1 MLCLLLQAHKYTIHS
16 RFGHLRAS
24 SVEARLQLACLYA
37 ATSSLLPE
45 PNTNMTGTQIAMQ
58 LISQSWVNTPLSDVA
73 LQHLHAAAEF
83 AGHLAPAVRLR
94 VSELE
99 GSSKL
104 LQHLHAAAGN
114 PGAAPPPAAADEAGP
129 ETCQASADAL
139 SEYKL
144 QVLGVLPGGWTLNP
158 RLRLTPEEEARL
170 LGTSSLAKAAT
181 VLPAWRRIAGQYNAV
196 DAAVPQCPVPAG
208 HVVDCEAQLQA
219 LVLEEAT
226 AAAAAAGDA
235 GGGSK
240 MSGLFGRWRQHATNS
255 SSSSSSSSLLAYPLR
270 AGVGRDSTPLEEM
283 QHADLRSSWEAH
295 HSMHTP
301 TRVHAS
307 AAVVISS
314 MQVGW
319 LQRGVVAYAHASAAL
334 LSVALHNSC

>member
-1 MLCLLLQAHKYTIHS
+1 MFMLHLLLQAHKYTIHP

-37 ATSSLLPE
+37 AISSLLPE
-45 PNTNMTGTQIAMQ
+45 PNTNMTGAQMAMQ

-73 LQHLHAAAEF
+73 LQHLHAAAGF
-83 AGHLAPAVRLR
+83 AGHLAPALRLR

-99 GSSKL
+99 GSSRL
-104 LQHLHAAAGN
+104 LQHLHAAAGT
-114 PGAAPPPAAADEAGP
+114 PGAASPPAAAADGVGP
-129 ETCQASADAL
+129 EACQASADAL

-144 QVLGVLPGGWTLNP
+144 QALGVLPGGWTLNP

-196 DAAVPQCPVPAG
+196 DAAVPESPVPAG
-208 HVVDCEAQLQA
+208 YVVDCEAQLQA
-219 LVLEEAT
+219 LVLEEA
-226 AAAAAAGDA
+226 AAAAPA
-235 GGGSK
+235 GGSSK
-240 MSGLFGRWRQHATNS
+240 MSGLFGRRRKHASNSSNS
-255 SSSSSSSSLLAYPLR
+255 SSLPPYPLR
-270 AGVGRDSTPLEEM
+270 AGVGGDSTPLEEL

-301 TRVHAS
+301 TRVQAS

-319 LQRGVVAYAHASAAL
+319 LCCRVVSWPTRMPAPLCL
-334 LSVALHNSC
+334 LWQSKSFA